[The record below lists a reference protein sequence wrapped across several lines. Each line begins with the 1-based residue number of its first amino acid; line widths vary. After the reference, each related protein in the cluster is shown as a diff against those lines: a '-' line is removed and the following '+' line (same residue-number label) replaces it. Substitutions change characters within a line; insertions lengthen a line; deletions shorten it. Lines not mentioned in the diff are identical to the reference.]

1 MKSSEDIL
9 SLAHAILNGSP
20 TTQHEVQ
27 KSILGVLIL
36 VLEQMKN
43 SPSTPIEIE
52 SNPID
57 GLVGDIVDGTSDVHS
72 GVKLGSKS
80 RKARN

>member
-9 SLAHAILNGSP
+9 SLAHAILDGSP
-20 TTQHEVQ
+20 TTAHEVQ

-43 SPSTPIEIE
+43 SPSTPIEI

-57 GLVGDIVDGTSDVHS
+57 DLVGDVDGTIDVHS
-72 GVKLGSKS
+72 GVKHGSKS
-80 RKARN
+80 RKTRN